1 MAQGE
6 MTAVVLGVMLAP
18 GFGEEQECMPINRYR
33 KLKKKKILYFYTKCI
48 YCYNINQHM

>member
-1 MAQGE
+1 MEQDRNLIKVMAQGE

-33 KLKKKKILYFYTKCI
+33 K
-48 YCYNINQHM
+48 